1 VLVAASDRQFGPSRL
16 RSILILER
24 RFRIHVVMRD
34 RLVYDTKF
42 AARGLGGSISTLYYV
57 ASGNVQIGGGEIL
70 GPGRA
75 YMLAASEFEAVEAGA
90 QHVRSWGEP
99 SIVVDLKLRNED
111 VKVPIGLAHGPVV
124 LGEKSRAAMHAMAEG
139 LRAGV
144 AVEGHTPA
152 LLAALVEDG
161 VIPQDIAG
169 SIEPS
174 EPEPL
179 ARLWQGLTPLI
190 QNQVTSAS
198 IFEIKKITGMSIRQ
212 LARDIKLLTKTFGL
226 PGEGFRDTAKVMRLR
241 TAVVLLSA
249 PGATATEVARQ
260 VGYKSLEAMGRAF
273 RDEGLPAPSVVHDQ
287 VRYEA
292 MAGLP
297 AGS

>member
-1 VLVAASDRQFGPSRL
+1 
-16 RSILILER
+16 
-24 RFRIHVVMRD
+24 MRD

-42 AARGLGGSISTLYYV
+42 AARGLGGSISTLYYI
-57 ASGNVQIGGGEIL
+57 ANGNVQIGDGEVM
-70 GPGRA
+70 GAGRA

-90 QHVRSWGEP
+90 QHFRSWGEP
-99 SIVVDLKLRNED
+99 SIILDLKLRNED
-111 VKVPIGLAHGPVV
+111 IKVPIGLAHGPVT
-124 LGEKSRAAMHAMAEG
+124 LGAKSLAAMHAMTEG
-139 LRAGV
+139 LRASV
-144 AVEGHTPA
+144 PVEGYTQE
-152 LLAALVEDG
+152 LLAGLVEDG
-161 VIPQDIAG
+161 VIQPDVAG
-169 SIEPS
+169 SIEQT

-179 ARLWQGLTPLI
+179 VRLWQGLTPLI
-190 QNQVTSAS
+190 QNQLTSAS

-273 RDEGLPAPSVVHDQ
+273 RDAGLPAPSVVHDQ

-292 MAGLP
+292 MAALP
-297 AGS
+297 TSA